1 MLGEGARMI
10 IMSIFYQGWRYSPNT
25 FDMFFD
31 WVPLVIL
38 GSIFFFE
45 GIKSFHSEK
54 VREMIQAEEVGFAT
68 VKKTQQN
75 PFKPTKNPK

>member
-1 MLGEGARMI
+1 MVVMAL
-10 IMSIFYQGWRYSPNT
+10 FYQNWHYAPNT

-45 GIKSFHSEK
+45 GMKSFYIDRVEQQNKSKEIGL
-54 VREMIQAEEVGFAT
+54 VA
-68 VKKTQQN
+68 VKKEHKN
-75 PFKPTKNPK
+75 RFRATKFPK